1 MALAYA
7 PGLTVTNRQL
17 IKTKR
22 ILPLKG
28 DVLVKVGDR
37 VKPDDVVA
45 RTMLPGPVEPM
56 NIANILGLPPEDVE
70 AAMLKKA
77 GDTVKKDEVIAS
89 VKNFFFFTNE
99 CKSKIDGTLESI
111 STVTGQALFRG
122 APRPVE
128 VKAYIDGEVI
138 EVIPEEGVVIATWG
152 GHLQGI
158 FGIGGETSGPLKRAV
173 SSRKEDLTEKNITD
187 DMKGHVIIGGA
198 RVTAEAIQKAI
209 KVGVAAIITGGLD
222 DQDLR
227 NLLGY
232 DLGVAITGKE
242 TIGVTLVVTE
252 GFGSI
257 SMAER
262 SFDLLCS
269 REGQLACANGATQI
283 RAGVIRPEVIIPT
296 EGDVHAK
303 DEREGYEQGG
313 MDIGSPLR
321 VIRHPY
327 FGKIGKVIDLPSP
340 LTVLE
345 SGSHARVVE
354 IQFDDDNSKAVV
366 PRANVE
372 LIES

>member
-7 PGLTVTNRQL
+7 PGLTVTDRQL
-17 IKTKR
+17 VKTKR

-56 NIANILGLPPEDVE
+56 NIANRLGLPPEDVE

-77 GDTVKKDEVIAS
+77 GDTVKKGEVVAS
-89 VKNFFFFTNE
+89 VKNFFFFTSDCE
-99 CKSKIDGTLESI
+99 SKIDGTLESI
-111 STVTGQALFRG
+111 SAVTGQALFRG

-138 EVIPEEGVVIATWG
+138 EVLPEEGVVIATWG

-158 FGIGGETSGPLKRAV
+158 FGIGGETSGLLKRAV
-173 SSRKEDLTEKNITD
+173 ASRKDDLKPEDITD

-198 RVTAEAIQKAI
+198 RVTADAIQQAI

-269 REGQLACANGATQI
+269 KEGQLACVNGATQI

-296 EGDVHAK
+296 EGDVHAD
-303 DEREGYEQGG
+303 DERAGYEQGG

-327 FGKIGKVIDLPSP
+327 FGRIGKVVSLPSP

-354 IQFDDDNSKAVV
+354 IQFDDDNNKAVV

>member
-7 PGLTVTNRQL
+7 PGLTVTDRQL
-17 IKTKR
+17 VKSRR

-28 DVLVKVGDR
+28 DVLVKVGDK
-37 VKPDDVVA
+37 VKPEDVVA
-45 RTMLPGPVEPM
+45 RTLLPGRVEPM

-70 AAMLKKA
+70 SALVKKI
-77 GDTVKKDEVIAS
+77 GDTVKTGEVVAS
-89 VKNFFFFTNE
+89 VKSFFFFTNE
-99 CKSKIDGTLESI
+99 CKSKIDGTLESV
-111 STVTGQALFRG
+111 SSVTGQALFRG
-122 APRPVE
+122 APQPVE

-138 EVIPEEGVVIATWG
+138 EVIENEGVVVATWG
-152 GHLQGI
+152 SLLQGI
-158 FGIGGETSGPLKRAV
+158 FGIGGETSGLLKLAV
-173 SSRKEDLTEKNITD
+173 SSRKDDLTEERIND
-187 DMKGHVIIGGA
+187 DMQGKVIIGGA
-198 RVTAEAIQKAI
+198 RVTAKAIQKAI
-209 KVGVAAIITGGLD
+209 KVGAAAIVTGGLD

-227 NLLGY
+227 DLLGY

-242 TIGVTLVVTE
+242 NVGVTLVVTE

-262 SFDLLCS
+262 SFELLKAH
-269 REGQLACANGATQI
+269 EGELACANGATQI
-283 RAGVIRPEVIIPT
+283 RAGVIRPEVVIPA
-296 EGDVHAK
+296 EGDVNAK
-303 DEREGYEQGG
+303 DNRAGYEQGG

-327 FGKIGKVIDLPSP
+327 FGRIGKVVDLPSP

-354 IQFDDDNSKAVV
+354 IEFDDDHTKAVV